1 MDRVENLAVGRQPI
15 VLAPHFVVGP
25 RGSTVSGRLLDR
37 ALASL
42 KCLIAD
48 AVMLAQEPPEL
59 LGHRYAFLGRIL
71 LDRAMERLGEVQG
84 ETLYADWRLRRYTPY
99 PSCLWVCPLPALCG
113 CVGQFGSSPRRRVTS
128 NFYVW
133 NGARPRPHSPDA

>member
-1 MDRVENLAVGRQPI
+1 MIVDYYRDHRIDVNAVEADGRWSAEVRI
-15 VLAPHFVVGP
+15 RRTL
-25 RGSTVSGRLLDR
+25 SS
-37 ALASL
+37 

-71 LDRAMERLGEVQG
+71 LDRAMERLGKVQG

-99 PSCLWVCPLPALCG
+99 PSCLWVCPLRALCG
-113 CVGQFGSSPRRRVTS
+113 CVGQFCSSPRRRVTS

-133 NGARPRPHSPDA
+133 NRARPGPHSPDA